1 MTLIPD
7 DPAKA
12 QAWLRGVGTPDMQ
25 LDLYIPR
32 GNKGDPGGIVF
43 GTDIGPANL
52 DTITASGVY
61 RQTNG
66 SYVTALN
73 NYPAVGG
80 IGVLMVLSA
89 FGDNTRLVQMFER
102 MTSDVNQTGRITW
115 RRTLYAGV
123 WSPWRSYASS
133 RVDQTAGRALYA
145 WDDVNSREQLIYG
158 DTGWRDVKALTI
170 NGWSSTSL
178 LIRRVGSAVSLV
190 GSVSA
195 TAATSDHYMPLQAGF
210 APAAGGYHGVAS
222 STAVPPVFR
231 PLGTDG
237 TNHYVT
243 SGGTSGTYNI
253 QANYMTVSSWPTT
266 LPGTASG
273 SIPNL

>member
-1 MTLIPD
+1 MPRTPS
-7 DPAKA
+7 DPTKA
-12 QAWLRGVGTPDMQ
+12 QVWIDQTGPE
-25 LDLYIPR
+25 LDFEFYIPA
-32 GNKGDPGGIVF
+32 GSKGDPGGIAF
-43 GTDIGPANL
+43 GTDLGNASL
-52 DTITASGVY
+52 DQIVVSGIY

-66 SYVTALN
+66 TYVTAAN
-73 NYPAVGG
+73 NYPVVGG
-80 IGVLMVLSA
+80 IGVLTVLSTMA
-89 FGDNTRLVQMFER
+89 DNTRFE
-102 MTSDVNQTGRITW
+102 QTFDPIAQNEQGSGRVFY
-115 RRTLYAGV
+115 RRVYYAGT
-123 WSPWRSYASS
+123 WYPWKAYTSQ
-133 RVDQTAGRALYA
+133 RVDQSAGRAIYA
-145 WDDVNSREQLIYG
+145 WDNLNNREQLVYG